1 MKKHPLN
8 KRSGLDGMEHELK
21 QLLEDAATHI
31 NSNCDVDKIYRG
43 ECMERMQELKR
54 KRGDRLKH

>member
-1 MKKHPLN
+1 M
-8 KRSGLDGMEHELK
+8 DGMEHELE

-31 NSNCDVDKIYRG
+31 NSNYDVDKLCRG
-43 ECMERMQELKR
+43 EFMERMQELKR

>member
-1 MKKHPLN
+1 
-8 KRSGLDGMEHELK
+8 MEHELK

-31 NSNCDVDKIYRG
+31 NSNYDVDKLCWG
-43 ECMERMQELKR
+43 EFMERMQELKR

>member
-1 MKKHPLN
+1 M
-8 KRSGLDGMEHELK
+8 RSGLDGMEHELK

-31 NSNCDVDKIYRG
+31 NSNYDVDKLCWG
-43 ECMERMQELKR
+43 EFMERMQELKR